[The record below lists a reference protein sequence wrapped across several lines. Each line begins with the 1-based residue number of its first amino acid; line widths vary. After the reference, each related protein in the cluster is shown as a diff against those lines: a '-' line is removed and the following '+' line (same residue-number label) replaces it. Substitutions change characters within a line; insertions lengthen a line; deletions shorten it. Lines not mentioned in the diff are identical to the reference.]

1 MTDLFPGFREAVIGA
16 AGAEIHCRI
25 GGEGPPLV
33 LLHGYPQ
40 NHAAWHRVAPVFARH
55 FCCVIPDLRGYGQS
69 SVPAPDNKH
78 EVYSKRVMARDI
90 VEVMHSL
97 GYQRFS
103 MLGHD
108 RGARVAYRLALDVP
122 ERVERLGILEVIP
135 TGEMWE
141 SFDAAMAMSA
151 YHWTFLAQ
159 PHPLPERMI
168 AADPVAYLEWTLA
181 SWAQKKSLADFHA
194 KALDSYRS
202 AFAQLDRINA
212 FCEDYR
218 AGATVDRALDDADL
232 RFGRKIDPPL
242 HFVWSHHGF
251 PARTGDPLGLWRKW
265 ARQVSGEAVD
275 AGHFVPEESP
285 DGVLQAFL
293 PFFSAAPN

>member
-1 MTDLFPGFREAVIGA
+1 MTDLFPGFREAVIGT
-16 AGAEIHCRI
+16 AGAEIHCKI

-97 GYQRFS
+97 GHGRFS

-194 KALDSYRS
+194 EALDSYRS
-202 AFAQLDRINA
+202 AFVQLNRINA

-232 RFGRKIDPPL
+232 RSRRKIDPPL

-265 ARQVSGEAVD
+265 ARRVSGEAVD
-275 AGHFVPEESP
+275 AGHFVPEENP

-293 PFFSAAPN
+293 PFFGAAPN